1 MHGYCSLMKIF
12 LANKENLNIKMF
24 AFIPLLIM
32 GNFFRS
38 NLKLE
43 GIKEFGS

>member
-1 MHGYCSLMKIF
+1 MSM
-12 LANKENLNIKMF
+12 
-24 AFIPLLIM
+24 FIPFVNN
-32 GNFFRS
+32 GSFFSS

>member
-1 MHGYCSLMKIF
+1 
-12 LANKENLNIKMF
+12 MF
-24 AFIPLLIM
+24 VFIPFVNN
-32 GNFFRS
+32 GKFFSS